1 MVMMAIV
8 RMSEMSVYSSDTT
21 RRCIP
26 EGSHLHVIIKVEKL
40 YYTKETN
47 KTKATDTQKLL

>member
-1 MVMMAIV
+1 MAIV
-8 RMSEMSVYSSDTT
+8 RMSEMLVYSSDTT

-26 EGSHLHVIIKVEKL
+26 EGSRLHVIIKFEKL